1 MFDYTLTIEQA
12 NPETDL
18 QAYEITIITIIIHHC
33 YYHGSF
39 LGECLHS
46 AIAISAI
53 SSLVFLEAA
62 SEFRI
67 AFAPDSR
74 VEFELVTSP
83 PSATG
88 LDLGPESQ

>member
-18 QAYEITIITIIIHHC
+18 QGYEFIIIIIHHC

-39 LGECLHS
+39 LGECLNS
-46 AIAISAI
+46 AIALSDI
-53 SSLVFLEAA
+53 SSLVFLEAV

-67 AFAPDSR
+67 AFATDSR

-83 PSATG
+83 PSAAG